1 MHELSI
7 ATDLISVALE
17 TAKQNNAKKVLSVTV
32 EVGELAMVNPEQLT
46 FMYEVLT
53 EDEELTKGD
62 LLKGS
67 KLNLVTVPAVMEC
80 QSCGY
85 RGPIT
90 DKYTC
95 ACPRCSLTMR
105 AVEGRDICLKTM
117 EIDV

>member
-7 ATDLISVALE
+7 ATDLINTAIE

-32 EVGELAMVNPEQLT
+32 EIGELAMVNPEQLA

-53 EDEELTKGD
+53 EENM
-62 LLKGS
+62 LKGS
-67 KLNLVTVPAVMEC
+67 KLNIVTLPAVMEC
-80 QSCGY
+80 QNCGY
-85 RGPIT
+85 NGPIE

-95 ACPRCSLTMR
+95 ACPKCGLTLR
-105 AVEGRDICLKTM
+105 AIAGRDICLKTM

>member
-7 ATDLISVALE
+7 ATDLINVALE
-17 TAKQNNAKKVLSVTV
+17 TAKQNNAKKVLSITV
-32 EVGELAMVNPEQLT
+32 EVGELAMINPEQLT

-53 EDEELTKGD
+53 ENDELPNGEI
-62 LLKGS
+62 LKGS
-67 KLNLVTVPAVMEC
+67 KLNLITTPAVMEC
-80 QSCGY
+80 RNCGY
-85 RGPIT
+85 KGPVT

-95 ACPRCSLTMR
+95 ACPQCGLTMK

>member
-7 ATDLISVALE
+7 ATDLINTAIA

-32 EVGELAMVNPEQLT
+32 EIGELALVNPEQLA

-53 EDEELTKGD
+53 EENM
-62 LLKGS
+62 LKGS
-67 KLNLVTVPAVMEC
+67 KLNIVTLPAVMEC
-80 QSCGY
+80 EHCGY
-85 RGPIT
+85 KGPVE

-95 ACPRCSLTMR
+95 ACPKCGLTLR

>member
-7 ATDLISVALE
+7 ATDLINTAIA

-32 EVGELAMVNPEQLT
+32 EIGELAMINPEQLT

-53 EDEELTKGD
+53 EENM
-62 LLKGS
+62 LKGS
-67 KLNLVTVPAVMEC
+67 KLIIVDVPAVMEC
-80 QSCGY
+80 EHCGY
-85 RGPIT
+85 KGPLT

-95 ACPRCSLTMR
+95 GCPKCGLTLR
-105 AVEGRDICLKTM
+105 ALEGRDICLKTM